1 MPGKKFGSENSKTV
15 QLGNPEPEDGGCSA
29 AIFLEALR
37 EMLSSDAK
45 PSDSQIFSNYRMF
58 VGTA

>member
-1 MPGKKFGSENSKTV
+1 V